1 MISRDTANDGGSVR
15 ASAEDVIRTLYL
27 AVESEGRDRDQGEQI
42 E

>member
-1 MISRDTANDGGSVR
+1 MISRIPPMMADSVR

-27 AVESEGRDRDQGEQI
+27 AVESKGRDRDKGEQI